1 MKIFDLGC
9 DNGHRFEG
17 WFGSGD
23 DYERQKREDLLS
35 CPVCASAHV
44 ERLPSAP
51 YIGKSQ
57 PKPAPVAQQADA
69 LPVSPSPSAQSQSV
83 ANLTPA
89 MFAKVVEHL
98 VRNTEDVGGRFPEE
112 ARRIH
117 YGESAERRIRGTAS
131 PEEVQSLGEEGIE
144 VLALPGHLAARRH

>member
-1 MKIFDLGC
+1 MKIFDLVC
-9 DNGHRFEG
+9 DKGHRFEG

-23 DYERQKREDLLS
+23 DYTRQRREDLLS
-35 CPVCASAHV
+35 CPVCASPHV
-44 ERLPSAP
+44 DRLPSAL
-51 YIGKSQ
+51 YIGKSH
-57 PKPAPVAQQADA
+57 PKAAPEAPQSEPAPA
-69 LPVSPSPSAQSQSV
+69 SPSRPV
-83 ANLTPA
+83 ANLSPA
-89 MFAKVVEHL
+89 MLAKVVEHI
-98 VRNTEDVGGRFPEE
+98 VRSTEDVGGRFPEE